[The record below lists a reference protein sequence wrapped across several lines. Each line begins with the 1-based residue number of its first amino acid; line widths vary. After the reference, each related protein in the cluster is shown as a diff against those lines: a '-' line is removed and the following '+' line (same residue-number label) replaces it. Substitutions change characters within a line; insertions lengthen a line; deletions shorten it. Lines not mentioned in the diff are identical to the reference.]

1 MNSDDR
7 YTTQYVKTT
16 LMNLSHSRKSTY
28 FTFFLLL
35 FTVLSFSQN
44 PILSKNSH
52 VSILTCDTGN
62 ESYSLFGH
70 TALRIWDTDNNLDI
84 VYNYGAFD
92 FNTPNFVAKFT
103 KGDLLYFAVTHPYNN
118 FISQYVYENRSVY
131 EQELN
136 LDLNIKQQ
144 LFDNL
149 NVALASG
156 DSYYTYKFIDK
167 NCTSMI
173 VDIVNKTLGSQVIT
187 KKTDTDL
194 TYRTIL
200 YPYFDNHFYEKLGTS
215 IIFGTKVDQLGD
227 HIFLPIELMENL
239 KLAKFKDQNLAPNEP
254 KIVHKS
260 NETNENSWWNNWYS
274 YLIVLL
280 LIMILNKKIVNQTYF
295 IIMGLIGVLF
305 VFLGFYSGH
314 LELAN
319 NYNVILFNPLL
330 LLSVFFYT
338 KKQTQ
343 WMYYLTSFHL
353 FLLVVYVVVLINKVH
368 FLIVLPLI
376 ITNGYLL
383 FKVALHHKKRIQAIM

>member
-1 MNSDDR
+1 
-7 YTTQYVKTT
+7 
-16 LMNLSHSRKSTY
+16 MNLSHSSKSTY

-92 FNTPNFVAKFT
+92 FNTPNFVAKFI
-103 KGDLLYFAVTHPYNN
+103 KGDLLYFAVTHPYKN

-136 LDLNIKQQ
+136 LDLSIKQQ

-239 KLAKFKDQNLAPNEP
+239 KLAKFKNQNLAPNEP
-254 KIVHKS
+254 KIVLKS

-280 LIMILNKKIVNQTYF
+280 LIMILNKKMVNQTYF

-305 VFLGFYSGH
+305 LFLGFYSGH

-319 NYNVILFNPLL
+319 NYNVLLFNPLL
-330 LLSVFFYT
+330 LLSIFFYT

>member
-1 MNSDDR
+1 
-7 YTTQYVKTT
+7 
-16 LMNLSHSRKSTY
+16 MNLSNLSKSTY
-28 FTFFLLL
+28 FTFFLVL

-131 EQELN
+131 EQELQ
-136 LDLNIKQQ
+136 LELEIKQQ
-144 LFDNL
+144 LFNNL
-149 NVALASG
+149 NTALASG

-194 TYRTIL
+194 TYRSIL
-200 YPYFDNHFYEKLGTS
+200 YPYFDHHFYEKLGTS
-215 IIFGTKVDQLGD
+215 IIFGTKVDQIGD

-254 KIVHKS
+254 KIVLKS
-260 NETNENSWWNNWYS
+260 NDTTETSWWNNCYS
-274 YLIVLL
+274 YLIVLV
-280 LIMILNKKIVNQTYF
+280 LIMILNKKMVNQIYF

-305 VFLGFYSGH
+305 VFL
-314 LELAN
+314 
-319 NYNVILFNPLL
+319 
-330 LLSVFFYT
+330 
-338 KKQTQ
+338 
-343 WMYYLTSFHL
+343 
-353 FLLVVYVVVLINKVH
+353 
-368 FLIVLPLI
+368 
-376 ITNGYLL
+376 
-383 FKVALHHKKRIQAIM
+383 

>member
-16 LMNLSHSRKSTY
+16 LMNLSHSSKSTY

-254 KIVHKS
+254 KIVLKS

-319 NYNVILFNPLL
+319 NYNVLLFNPLL